1 MNYLS
6 LLYAFLFCGVVSG
19 IGQIIYEY
27 TKLTP
32 GHITSIFVILGV
44 LLESFHIYDYCLD
57 IFQLGAMMPI
67 TNFGHSLAHAAIE
80 GSKNEGLIGIFKGLL
95 TSSSSV
101 LTLVIVLGVIAAIF
115 FKPKGE

>member
-6 LLYAFLFCGVVSG
+6 VLYAFLFCGVVSG

-32 GHITSIFVILGV
+32 GHITSIFVVIGV
-44 LLESFHIYDYCLD
+44 LLESFQIYDYCLD
-57 IFQLGAMMPI
+57 YFHLGAMMPI

-80 GSKNEGLIGIFKGLL
+80 GGNKEGILGIFKGLL
-95 TSSSSV
+95 TSSSAV
-101 LTLVIVLGVIAAIF
+101 LTLIIVLGVIVAIF